1 MNAEFALA
9 LPEHLASDA
18 SVKQLLK
25 WRLGLVITFDRS
37 AAHADAEVRGQL
49 PVTPQRRHSA
59 TLSFSPCKDRCPLS
73 DALFLRLRH

>member
-1 MNAEFALA
+1 MVAEFALV

-37 AAHADAEVRGQL
+37 AAYVDAELAGQL
-49 PVTPQRRHSA
+49 PVTAQRRHGVG
-59 TLSFSPCKDRCPLS
+59 L
-73 DALFLRLRH
+73 